1 MSAIAISPDNAELQA
16 QATWFLTG
24 RMRPGDA
31 IGRFAIDVDPFMV
44 GRHDGANLPL
54 PSRRVSGRHAEFLR
68 VAGHLFLRD
77 LSSTN
82 GTYVNHRRVHGAQR
96 VDHGDHVE
104 FADMEFRIDYVD
116 PAAKNDAPSDDAI
129 ESQSKTCQSMES
141 LAEDWIL
148 SQFETLIS
156 KRAINPHFQPILEI
170 DGRRN
175 LGYEALARSDV
186 PGLQQPATMFGTAA
200 LLEREVDLSHICR
213 DRAIE
218 VGQQLPGEPL
228 LFVNTHPNECLEQH
242 VLPHLKQLRARHPDV
257 KIVLEVHEGSV
268 AEPRRMRDFA
278 ARLRHLDVK
287 LAYDDFGAG
296 QSRLLEL
303 AQAPPHILKFDRALI
318 QGIDGAPALQFRML
332 TMLTQMAH
340 DFCSLALAEGIETA
354 AEAEACRDA
363 GFDLA
368 QGYYYGRPQSIE
380 RLNGGETREPQS
392 GDGGN

>member
-1 MSAIAISPDNAELQA
+1 MSATAISPDTAELET
-16 QATWFLTG
+16 QATWYLTG

-31 IGRFAIDVDPFMV
+31 IRKYAIDADPFTI

-54 PSRRVSGRHAEFLR
+54 ASRRVSGRHAEFLR

-82 GTYVNHRRVHGAQR
+82 GTYVNHRRVSGTQR
-96 VDHGDHVE
+96 VDQGDHVE
-104 FADMEFRIDYVD
+104 FADMEFRIDFVD
-116 PAAKNDAPSDDAI
+116 PAASRSGEADDA
-129 ESQSKTCQSMES
+129 STAQGKTCQSMES

-156 KRAINPHFQPILEI
+156 QRAINPHFQPIIEI
-170 DGRRN
+170 NSRNN
-175 LGYEALARSDV
+175 LGYEALARSEV
-186 PGLQQPATMFGTAA
+186 PGLQQPAMMFGTAA
-200 LLEREVDLSHICR
+200 LLDREVDLSFVCR

-218 VGQQLPGEPL
+218 VGVKIPGEPL
-228 LFVNTHPNECLEQH
+228 LFVNTHPQECLEAD
-242 VLPHLKQLRARHPDV
+242 VLPHLKRLRARHSDAN
-257 KIVLEVHEGSV
+257 IVLEIHEGSV
-268 AEPRRMRDFA
+268 AEPKRMREFA

-318 QGIDGAPALQFRML
+318 QGLDGAPTLQFRML

-368 QGYYYGRPQSIE
+368 QGYYFGRPTPID
-380 RLNGGETREPQS
+380 RIPQS
-392 GDGGN
+392 AAQSQ